1 MSSIYII
8 GDSFTAGAELID
20 HTFASYNKFKPTN
33 LNEYVKWSSS
43 KEHMAEIEYL
53 GTNYNKSYGERF
65 RAWPAK
71 LGALT
76 NSEVINAAFGGS
88 SPEMWRSIILK
99 EFIDFKKYDRK
110 MDIAIIQFTNF
121 NRVSLPSFKNGI
133 LIHNNM
139 SGYSME
145 YGSEDEKRYYKA
157 RLMIQNDPGFFYTFL
172 LDLASIKMTL
182 NHFGV
187 KTVKF
192 VMSQSPALQEINE
205 YAKINDIKILLD
217 FLEINFDT
225 ITTMYHD
232 NAIRLPGGHYT
243 EETHELFAQKI
254 KDLLKL

>member
-8 GDSFTAGAELID
+8 GDSFSAGAELID

-33 LNEYVKWSSS
+33 LNEYVKWFSS
-43 KEHMAEIEYL
+43 KEHITEIEYL

-88 SPEMWRSIILK
+88 NPMMWRSVILK
-99 EFIDFKKYDRK
+99 DFIDFEKYGRK
-110 MDIAIIQFTNF
+110 MDVAIIQFTDF
-121 NRVSLPSFKNGI
+121 SRVSLINFENGRLFYKNIG
-133 LIHNNM
+133 
-139 SGYSME
+139 GYSME

-157 RLMIQNDPGFFYTFL
+157 RLMLQDSVGFFYTFL

-192 VMSQSPALQEINE
+192 VMSHIPALPEINE